1 MEKLVFVFRW
11 FCYVSKSILCFS
23 TSVVDVGLDRGREKG
38 QVHQGDEGQDH
49 PGEGGHGHVAAGQ
62 EVGHPVENQRK
73 TRSVIAAR
81 IERRNEGGVKMR
93 IERARRTIR

>member
-1 MEKLVFVFRW
+1 M
-11 FCYVSKSILCFS
+11 FS
-23 TSVVDVGLDRGREKG
+23 TLVVDADLDRDQGKG
-38 QVHQGDEGQDH
+38 QVHQGDEGQGH
-49 PGEGGHGHVAAGQ
+49 PGAGGHGHVVAGQ

-81 IERRNEGGVKMR
+81 IERRNEGGVKMK

>member
-1 MEKLVFVFRW
+1 MILRLFPSPYFVF
-11 FCYVSKSILCFS
+11 S
-23 TSVVDVGLDRGREKG
+23 TLVVDADLDRDQGKG
-38 QVHQGDEGQDH
+38 QVHQGDEDQGH
-49 PGEGGHGHVAAGQ
+49 PGAGGHGHVVADQ
-62 EVGHPVENQRK
+62 EVGHPVENQRR

>member
-1 MEKLVFVFRW
+1 M
-11 FCYVSKSILCFS
+11 FS
-23 TSVVDVGLDRGREKG
+23 TLVVDADLDRDQGKG
-38 QVHQGDEGQDH
+38 QVHQDDEGQGH
-49 PGEGGHGHVAAGQ
+49 PDEEGRGRVVAGQ

-81 IERRNEGGVKMR
+81 IEKRNEGEVKMR